1 MPRDITVTFDD
12 GSTHVYRNAPDDVT
26 PDAVE
31 ARARKDFGKAVRALD
46 GGRGR
51 AAPATPPGQ
60 IPGQAPDTPGPAA
73 LPPVEQVPLGRR
85 AVQMVRPTVEA
96 LGSVGGAALGGGV
109 GMLGTPAGAGVGAV
123 VGAGLG
129 YGAAK
134 TGLDYLEQQLGYQQA
149 PKTVGEALSRGVEDV
164 AQGAAMEL
172 LGRKVIAPVMSKGA
186 ETIARVRNLKE
197 STYLKA
203 LEGKGDDILELL
215 RGAPART
222 PGAAPTAGEV
232 AAPVAAP
239 AAAPQGLASRVKEG
253 IYRKA
258 LEAQGYFKPLETAV
272 DNALTPVQ
280 GAVSRTPG
288 AAPTAGEVAAP
299 AGSVRFTALQEQ
311 AKKVPEVA
319 SDYALQQAQTTAA
332 QTAQQS
338 RAQARFDQA
347 AARVQQ
353 RVNSAMAPL
362 KPEDV
367 GVALKTA
374 ADAKR
379 EAIKKTVIA
388 PAYEAAFQA
397 AGDVKIPLD
406 DVITQAENILGRKLS
421 TFDASTAPETVR
433 KLMALQPPAPAAA
446 TVGAGK
452 ISGRIKA
459 APATP
464 APAEVTLRDL
474 DDIRKAI
481 NADIAAGKVSTD
493 PAAATRLR
501 NLGQIHGAIDDA
513 VAKSGIPDDAKALYG
528 EALQKY
534 REQYIPRFK
543 TGVNNDLFRTTGA
556 NEAKIKPEDVITK
569 YFQPKGVSEAR
580 NFVSLFGG
588 DPKAMQVARS
598 GIEELY
604 AREAG
609 KFTPEAHAAF
619 LKKYADPIKV
629 MDDAG
634 MNLTQRLDVV
644 GRNVAR
650 LDAIQ
655 KIAEKANVKLAP
667 PLPPGATADAVE
679 RRLQALTKGL
689 SPKQLTDVNAV
700 RADLLRSGEYERL
713 AKASSSAGMDI
724 GELGTQ
730 AGKEVGVPL
739 PAYLNVFVTTFNNVV
754 KRLTRQMDQK
764 LAIEIAR
771 EMTDPALAAKSIEKA
786 LRTGDTTKLAGARAA
801 ARARA
806 ATTGIGVLSGLES
819 GRYNALSPE
828 ESTNALAP

>member
-232 AAPVAAP
+232 AAP
-239 AAAPQGLASRVKEG
+239 
-253 IYRKA
+253 
-258 LEAQGYFKPLETAV
+258 
-272 DNALTPVQ
+272 
-280 GAVSRTPG
+280 
-288 AAPTAGEVAAP
+288 

-332 QTAQQS
+332 QIAQQS

-367 GVALKTA
+367 GVALKAA

-388 PAYEAAFQA
+388 PAYEAAFKA
-397 AGDVKIPLD
+397 AGDAKIPLD

-634 MNLTQRLDVV
+634 MNLTRRLDVV

-650 LDAIQ
+650 LDTIQ
-655 KIAEKANVKLAP
+655 KLAEKANVKLAP

-730 AGKEVGVPL
+730 AGKDVGVPL